1 MRICEY
7 CGKHRAIA
15 LFRNSG
21 RFCSMA
27 CSKRYSVAFSKRVGK
42 FKGDWDSGLLPEL
55 LPLALLAV
63 QGVGAAMDRCS
74 YFLCSFFFGGG
85 GWVGRRWYSVAFS
98 KHVGKFKGDWN

>member
-55 LPLALLAV
+55 FPLALLAV
-63 QGVGAAMDRCS
+63 QGVGAAMDSCS
-74 YFLCSFFFGGG
+74 SFLCSFFLGGG
-85 GWVGRRWYSVAFS
+85 EGGWEEMVQRGLLQ
-98 KHVGKFKGDWN
+98 VGKFIGD

>member
-42 FKGDWDSGLLPEL
+42 FKGDWSSGLLSEL
-55 LPLALLAV
+55 FPLAFW
-63 QGVGAAMDRCS
+63 GVR
-74 YFLCSFFFGGG
+74 GGERG
-85 GWVGRRWYSVAFS
+85 
-98 KHVGKFKGDWN
+98 